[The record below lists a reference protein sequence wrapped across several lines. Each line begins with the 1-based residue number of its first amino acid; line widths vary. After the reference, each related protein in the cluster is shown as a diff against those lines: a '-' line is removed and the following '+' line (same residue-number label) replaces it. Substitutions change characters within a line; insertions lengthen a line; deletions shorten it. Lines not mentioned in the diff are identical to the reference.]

1 MNADL
6 GTFTWLLA
14 AFWFLAYWILGG
26 VFFALVTLWRLG
38 RVRKVRF
45 SCLFSL
51 WALACGIG
59 AAKYGLQ
66 YSEKVI
72 TVCAT
77 LATNKAEVITSIFGC
92 GFVGIFGA
100 FALGLAALVLGGL
113 FIIAISTSHNPPWI
127 DLKLDE
133 DKTEAPDQDHNFF
146 S

>member
-6 GTFTWLLA
+6 GTLTGLLA
-14 AFWFLAYWILGG
+14 TFWFLVYWVLGG

-59 AAKYGLQ
+59 ASWYGVR
-66 YSEKVI
+66 YSERAI
-72 TVCAT
+72 TEC
-77 LATNKAEVITSIFGC
+77 LALAANKAESITAIFGC

-100 FALGLAALVLGGL
+100 FVLGLAALVLGGL
-113 FIIAISTSHNPPWI
+113 FLIAISTS
-127 DLKLDE
+127 
-133 DKTEAPDQDHNFF
+133 
-146 S
+146 

>member
-6 GTFTWLLA
+6 GTLTGLLA
-14 AFWFLAYWILGG
+14 AFWFLLYWILGG
-26 VFFALVTLWRLG
+26 VFFGLVALWRLG

-51 WALACGIG
+51 WALACAVG
-59 AAKYGLQ
+59 AAWQGIRF
-66 YSEKVI
+66 SEKAV
-72 TVCAT
+72 TDCLV
-77 LATNKAEVITSIFGC
+77 LAQNKAEIITSIFGC
-92 GFVGIFGA
+92 GFVGIFGG

-113 FIIAISTSHNPPWI
+113 FVMAISTSHNPPWI

-133 DKTEAPDQDHNFF
+133 DKSEPPHQDIGFF